1 MIIYTVLMDATGSMA
16 GLIAGCKNTIEDM
29 FKRARLVIESLG
41 ITNPFEIQLAVYRNY
56 NGPFNIPKTRSGL
69 LDYSNWEILPA
80 NLKRF
85 METVEADWGMGNEAI
100 EIGNITTNYYYY
112 SYSYTNTNTNTNTRP
127 LACQQ

>member
-1 MIIYTVLMDATGSMA
+1 MDATGSMSD
-16 GLIAGCKNTIEDM
+16 LIKRCKNTIEEM

-56 NGPFNIPKTRSGL
+56 DAPFNPPKTTTGL

-80 NLKRF
+80 NLKFF
-85 METVEADWGMGNEAI
+85 METVEADHGLGNEAI
-100 EIGNITTNYYYY
+100 EIGNITTNTNTN
-112 SYSYTNTNTNTNTRP
+112 SYANTNTNTNTRP